1 MKTTFALGLALLAL
15 APARA
20 QIFRPEAV
28 DGAVLGGIA
37 GAIIGHNSG
46 DLRHNGWKGAA
57 IGAGA
62 GLLLGQ
68 IIGEGRVDRGYERA
82 GTRGQYGGQY
92 VYRTAPRVEVSYGR
106 GYGYYPGSR
115 FGSVHR
121 GGRGYYGSSRGFG
134 VRLSYPLNYGV
145 YPDYAGG
152 EYIYA
157 ASAPQVLTMPAA
169 AAAPQTQAVPQQ
181 VTIINNY
188 YNTPATPMSAANG
201 LFGR

>member
-1 MKTTFALGLALLAL
+1 MIAL
-15 APARA
+15 APVRA

-68 IIGEGRVDRGYERA
+68 IVGDARAERGY
-82 GTRGQYGGQY
+82 GHPDTRGDYI
-92 VYRTAPRVEVSYGR
+92 YRTAPRVNISYGR
-106 GYGYYPGSR
+106 GYGYYSGPRYG
-115 FGSVHR
+115 GWHR
-121 GGRGYYGSSRGFG
+121 GHPVYHGGRHGFG
-134 VRLSYPLNYGV
+134 VSLSYPLYRTYPEYV
-145 YPDYAGG
+145 PDYV
-152 EYIYA
+152 YA
-157 ASAPQVLTMPAA
+157 TPAPQVISAPAPAQPQA
-169 AAAPQTQAVPQQ
+169 APQQ

-188 YNTPATPMSAANG
+188 YNAPATPMSAANG